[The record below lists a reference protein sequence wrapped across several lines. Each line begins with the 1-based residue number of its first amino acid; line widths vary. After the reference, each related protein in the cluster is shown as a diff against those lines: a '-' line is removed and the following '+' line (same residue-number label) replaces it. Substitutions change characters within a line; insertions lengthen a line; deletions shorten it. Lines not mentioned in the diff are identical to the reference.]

1 MNHLSMGQNQWG
13 FPNRVL
19 FLLIAILSP
28 VHNDAL
34 SFSLPTI
41 QDGTYIILDDYYSY
55 KESEKKGVARTF
67 AEFVKNGELQVRIF
81 LIMESAE

>member
-1 MNHLSMGQNQWG
+1 MGISWSRII
-13 FPNRVL
+13 F
-19 FLLIAILSP
+19 IDSDTYTSS
-28 VHNDAL
+28 NDAL